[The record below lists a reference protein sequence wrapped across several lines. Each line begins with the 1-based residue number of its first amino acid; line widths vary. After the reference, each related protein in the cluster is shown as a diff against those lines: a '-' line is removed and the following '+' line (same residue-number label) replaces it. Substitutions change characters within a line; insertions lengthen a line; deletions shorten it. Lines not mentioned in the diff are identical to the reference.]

1 MREAGLRALERRPE
15 ASWWIA
21 FPHLDPVQWLV
32 IRLISITVAGAAP
45 GLDESAPDFPFYPFP
60 CGTSTSRRAKPAC
73 ALGAPSRQ
81 FIAPRRV
88 ASSRAVEPLEND
100 TAARLGTAAELL
112 GYLAVAPLIV
122 CLACEATLAGYAARE
137 LAQRGAIAWGA
148 VLLACAGAVHWGL
161 ALAGRVPSTPAR
173 MAAASAPVLVAA
185 AAVLIGG
192 QRALALLTVGF
203 GLFWLYE
210 HRSLGRVLPSA
221 YLSLR
226 RNLSL
231 ATCTLLALTMIASD
245 AAGLR

>member
-1 MREAGLRALERRPE
+1 LE
-15 ASWWIA
+15 
-21 FPHLDPVQWLV
+21 PVQWLV

-60 CGTSTSRRAKPAC
+60 CGSGTSRRAKPAC
-73 ALGAPSRQ
+73 APGASSRQ

-88 ASSRAVEPLEND
+88 ASSPAVEPLD
-100 TAARLGTAAELL
+100 HDSAPARLGTAAELL

-122 CLACEATLAGYAARE
+122 CLACEVTLARYAGRE

-148 VLLACAGAVHWGL
+148 VLLACAGAVHGGL

-173 MAAASAPVLVAA
+173 MAAAAAPVLVGA
-185 AAVLIGG
+185 AAVVLGG

-210 HRSLGRVLPSA
+210 HRSLGRVLPPA

-245 AAGLR
+245 AAGLL

>member
-1 MREAGLRALERRPE
+1 MREAGLRALERRPD

-21 FPHLDPVQWLV
+21 FPHPFRAVQWLV

-45 GLDESAPDFPFYPFP
+45 GLDESAPDFPFYPPPFR
-60 CGTSTSRRAKPAC
+60 GAGTSRRAKPAC

-88 ASSRAVEPLEND
+88 ASSPRVEPLQND
-100 TAARLGTAAELL
+100 TAPARLGTAAELL

-122 CLACEATLAGYAARE
+122 CLACEATLAGYTGRE
-137 LAQRGAIAWGA
+137 LAQRGAIAW
-148 VLLACAGAVHWGL
+148 GAVHWGL

-173 MAAASAPVLVAA
+173 MAAAAAPVLVAA
-185 AAVLIGG
+185 AAILLGG
-192 QRALALLTVGF
+192 QHALALLVVGF

-210 HRSLGRVLPSA
+210 HRCLGGVLPPA
-221 YLSLR
+221 YLGLR

-245 AAGLR
+245 AAGLL

>member
-1 MREAGLRALERRPE
+1 
-15 ASWWIA
+15 
-21 FPHLDPVQWLV
+21 VQWLV

-45 GLDESAPDFPFYPFP
+45 GLDESAPDFPYYPFP
-60 CGTSTSRRAKPAC
+60 RGTGTSRRAKRAC
-73 ALGAPSRQ
+73 SRGASSRQ

-88 ASSRAVEPLEND
+88 ASSLALKPLEND
-100 TAARLGTAAELL
+100 TAPERAAAAAGLV

-122 CLACEATLAGYAARE
+122 CLACEAALPGYAGRE

-148 VLLACAGAVHWGL
+148 VLLASAGAVHWGL
-161 ALAGRVPSTPAR
+161 ALAGRVPPTVAR
-173 MAAASAPVLVAA
+173 MAAAAAPSLVAA
-185 AAVLIGG
+185 AAVLAGG

-210 HRSLGRVLPSA
+210 HRSLGEVLPGA
-221 YLSLR
+221 YLGLR

-245 AAGLR
+245 AAGLL

>member
-1 MREAGLRALERRPE
+1 MPPGESPSRT
-15 ASWWIA
+15 
-21 FPHLDPVQWLV
+21 LDRMQWLV
-32 IRLISITVAGAAP
+32 IRLFSITVAGAAP

-60 CGTSTSRRAKPAC
+60 FGTSTSRRAKPAC

-88 ASSRAVEPLEND
+88 ASSRVLEPIEND
-100 TAARLGTAAELL
+100 TTPARLGTAAELL
-112 GYLAVAPLIV
+112 GYLAVAPLIA
-122 CLACEATLAGYAARE
+122 CLACEVTLPGYAGRE

-148 VLLACAGAVHWGL
+148 VLLACTGAVHWGL
-161 ALAGRVPSTPAR
+161 ALAGRAPSTPAR

-185 AAVLIGG
+185 AAVLLGG
-192 QRALALLTVGF
+192 QRALALLVVGF

-210 HRSLGRVLPSA
+210 HRSLGRALPEA

-231 ATCTLLALTMIASD
+231 AICTLLALTMIASD

>member
-1 MREAGLRALERRPE
+1 
-15 ASWWIA
+15 
-21 FPHLDPVQWLV
+21 VQWLV

-60 CGTSTSRRAKPAC
+60 CGSGTSRRAKPAC
-73 ALGAPSRQ
+73 APGGSSRQ

-100 TAARLGTAAELL
+100 SAPARLGTAAELL

-122 CLACEATLAGYAARE
+122 CLACEVTLARYAGRE

-148 VLLACAGAVHWGL
+148 VLLASAGAVHWGL
-161 ALAGRVPSTPAR
+161 ALAGRAPSTPAR
-173 MAAASAPVLVAA
+173 MVAA
-185 AAVLIGG
+185 AAPVLAGAAAVVLGG

-210 HRSLGRVLPSA
+210 HRSLGRVLPPA

-245 AAGLR
+245 AAGLL